1 MSNTAHFTLAA
12 PGTHDA
18 GSWRLA
24 ESICLMT
31 LREQPTHMGMLLLLG
46 VIANQL
52 GKPEEAIAR
61 FNEAIALQPDYLESY
76 VLLGALL
83 RQQRRLEEAV
93 GCLRKAIALKP
104 DDPRAHAG
112 LGDVLADRAQLDEA
126 VASYLEA
133 LSLKPDFAEVYCNLG
148 GILQTQGRFAEA
160 VDACN
165 MALSLNPH
173 FAGAY
178 VNLGATHQGLGDLAA
193 AEACFNRALALDDK
207 CTVARNALASV
218 CAELGKFDAARRE
231 LERTLALKTDDATA
245 LAMLTEIGTMPADEA
260 WLDKAQNVVVSPAL
274 SKAEA
279 LRLQFAIAKYYDDN
293 KQYQLAF
300 PEYRRA
306 NALRAKP
313 GGFDRAAFSAVIDA
327 LIAAYTR
334 EVVNQEKEG
343 MNKSHRPVLVVGM
356 PRSGTSLM
364 EQIVASLPQAFGAGE
379 LDFWPSQAQRNWK
392 SALSAQKDPALLAR
406 LGAEYEE
413 LLKRVSDGRDR
424 VVDKMPANFLWM
436 GFVRSVFPFAR
447 FIHTTRDPLDT
458 CLSIYFKNF
467 SRSHYYA
474 TDLADL
480 GFYYT
485 EYARLM
491 RHWRSVLPEDRFL
504 EVSYEALIGDQ
515 SAWSKRIVEFVD
527 LPWDTRCLDFHR
539 TERRVATFSNWEV
552 RQPIFRSSM
561 GRWKNYREFLGP
573 LIETLAAEPPPEN
586 RYATGYNSS
595 MRAVY

>member
-1 MSNTAHFTLAA
+1 MSDTARFTLDTPAQR
-12 PGTHDA
+12 DA

-24 ESICLMT
+24 KTICLLT
-31 LREQPTHMGMLLLLG
+31 LREQSTHMLLLLG
-46 VIANQL
+46 DIGNQA
-52 GKPEEAIAR
+52 GRPEEVNAR
-61 FNEAIALQPDYLESY
+61 FNEAIELQPDFLESY

-83 RQQRRLEEAV
+83 RQQGRLEEAV
-93 GCLRKAIALKP
+93 DCLQMAIALKP
-104 DDPRAHAG
+104 DCAPAHAG
-112 LGDVLADRAQLDEA
+112 LGDVLADRAQLEEA
-126 VASYLEA
+126 AASYLKA
-133 LSLKPDFAEVYCNLG
+133 LSFKTNFAEVYCNLG
-148 GILQTQGRFAEA
+148 GVLQAQGKFIEA
-160 VDACN
+160 IDACN

-178 VNLGATHQGLGDLAA
+178 VNLGSTHQGLGDLAA
-193 AEACFNRALALDDK
+193 AEACFNRALALDDS

-218 CAELGKFDAARRE
+218 YAELGKFDAARRE
-231 LERTLALKTDDATA
+231 LERTLALKPDDATA
-245 LAMLTEIGTMPADEA
+245 LAMLTEIGKMPVDEV
-260 WLDKAQNVVVSPAL
+260 WLDKARKLVASPLL

-293 KQYQLAF
+293 KLYQLAF

-334 EVVNQEKEG
+334 EVVNPDPGQLSE
-343 MNKSHRPVLVVGM
+343 SQRPVLVVGM
-356 PRSGTSLM
+356 PRSGTSLV

-379 LDFWPSQAQRNWK
+379 LEFWPSQAQRNWK
-392 SALSAQKDPALLAR
+392 AALSALLDPALVAR
-406 LGAEYEE
+406 LGAEYDE
-413 LLKRVSDGRDR
+413 LLKQVSGGRDR
-424 VVDKMPANFLWM
+424 VVDKMPANFLWL
-436 GFVRSVFPFAR
+436 GLVRSVFPSAR
-447 FIHTTRDPLDT
+447 LIHTTRDPLDT

-467 SRSHYYA
+467 SHSHHYA

-491 RHWRSVLPEDRFL
+491 RHWRSVLPGDRFL

-515 SAWSKRIVEFVD
+515 AAWSKRIVEFVD
-527 LPWDTRCLDFHR
+527 LPWDARCLDYHR

-561 GRWKNYREFLGP
+561 GRWKNYREFLRP
-573 LIETLAAEPPPEN
+573 LIEALGVERPPEN
-586 RYATGYNSS
+586 RYATAHGSPRWAAY
-595 MRAVY
+595 